1 MARRAAAELL
11 DWMHRLRGTF
21 GGLTFYERFEHAVV
35 LILTA
40 LIVVVVGVATWHLT
54 LAVLALVFANE
65 IHPANQAVFQAIFGM
80 VFTVIIALEFKH
92 SLLIAL
98 ARQESVVRLRSVILI
113 AMLAMVRKF
122 IVLDLGTSAPGELLA
137 LAAATVT
144 GGDSFIMSRHEQ
156 QIVVR
161 MFHASDAAAAQA
173 VSARAVLG
181 PDWAAR
187 IANGPPSTC

>member
-1 MARRAAAELL
+1 MRVEAPAMARRAAAEFRS
-11 DWMHRLRGTF
+11 WSSTLRGTF
-21 GGLTFYERFEHAVV
+21 GGLTFYERFEHAVILV
-35 LILTA
+35 LTA
-40 LIVVVVGVATWHLT
+40 LIVIVVGVATWHLT

-122 IVLDLGTSAPGELLA
+122 IVLDLGSSAPGELLA
-137 LAAATVT
+137 LAAAILALGTVYW
-144 GGDSFIMSRHEQ
+144 MVREQ
-156 QIVVR
+156 
-161 MFHASDAAAAQA
+161 D
-173 VSARAVLG
+173 
-181 PDWAAR
+181 AR
-187 IANGPPSTC
+187 IARVPDEGEKPARPLPFV

>member
-1 MARRAAAELL
+1 MRVASPVVARRAAAELL
-11 DWMHRLRGTF
+11 NGVDRLRGTF
-21 GGLTFYERFEHAVV
+21 GGLTFYERFEQAVV

-54 LAVLALVFANE
+54 LAVLGLVLADE

-137 LAAATVT
+137 LAAAILALGAVYW
-144 GGDSFIMSRHEQ
+144 MVREQ
-156 QIVVR
+156 
-161 MFHASDAAAAQA
+161 D
-173 VSARAVLG
+173 
-181 PDWAAR
+181 AR
-187 IANGPPSTC
+187 IGASPAEGEKPARSPPFL